1 MSAREILPDLYW
13 VGANDWD
20 RRLFDEL
27 IPLPQGTSYNAYLI
41 RGEEKTALI
50 DTVDPRKEDL
60 LLENLRSLGVSAI
73 DYLVVNH
80 AEQDHS
86 GAIPRILR
94 EFPGIQVV
102 TNVKCQELL
111 QALFQLPNDVFHVVE
126 DGDSLSLG
134 GRRSLEFLITPWVHW
149 PETMLT
155 YLREDQIL
163 FTCDFFGS
171 HLASSDLYARDMPR
185 MYEAAKRYYAEI
197 MMPFRVNIKSHLE
210 RLKEYPI
217 RMIAT
222 SHGPIWKDP
231 EFIIDAYTEWVSDG
245 VKNEVIIAYVSMHG
259 STRAMVDYLVDALVR
274 RGISV
279 KPFNLAVTDLG
290 ELAISL
296 VDAATI
302 VLGTPTVLFNPH
314 PTALYAA
321 HVVRILRPKARYAAV
336 IGSYGWGGK
345 TLRVLSDMF
354 AGSTMEFLDPVL
366 ITGYPTDEGFQA
378 LDSLAES
385 IATKHQEDPLV
396 VKEA

>member
-1 MSAREILPDLYW
+1 MSVREVNPHLHW

-41 RGEEKTALI
+41 RGTEKTALI
-50 DTVDPRKEDL
+50 DTVNPTKQDELVD
-60 LLENLRSLGVSAI
+60 NLRALGISAI

-86 GAIPRILR
+86 GSIPRILR
-94 EFPGIQVV
+94 EFPGIRVV
-102 TNVKCQELL
+102 TNAKCREFLQSLL
-111 QALFQLPNDVFHVVE
+111 LLPDDVFLVIE
-126 DGDSLSLG
+126 DGGTLSLG
-134 GRRSLEFLITPWVHW
+134 DRTLEFMITPWVHW

-155 YLREDQIL
+155 YLQEDQIL

-171 HLASSDLYARDMPR
+171 HLASSDMFAQDMPR

-197 MMPFRVNIKSHLE
+197 MMPFRVSIQHHLE
-210 RLKEYPI
+210 RLKRYQI

-222 SHGPIWKDP
+222 SHGPIWDKP
-231 EFIIDAYTEWVSDG
+231 EFILNSYSDWVSDR
-245 VKNEVIIAYVSMHG
+245 VQNEVIIAYVSMHG
-259 STRAMVDYLVDALVR
+259 STRAMVDYLTSALIR

-279 KPFNLAVTDLG
+279 KPYNLTVTDLG

-296 VDAATI
+296 VDAGTLI
-302 VLGTPTVLFNPH
+302 FGTPTVLFNPH
-314 PTALYAA
+314 PTSMFAA
-321 HVVRILRPKARYAAV
+321 HLVRILRPKARYAAV

-354 AGSTMEFLDPVL
+354 SGSSMQFLDPVL
-366 ITGYPTDEGFQA
+366 IKGFPTEEGYRL
-378 LDSLAES
+378 LDQLADS
-385 IATKHQEDPLV
+385 IAKKHREDPLV
-396 VKEA
+396 GENR

>member
-1 MSAREILPDLYW
+1 MSAREIVSRLYW

-41 RGEEKTALI
+41 QGEEKTALI
-50 DTVDPRKEDL
+50 DTVDPRKEDDL
-60 LLENLRSLGVSAI
+60 IENLRTLGVTAI

-86 GAIPRILR
+86 GTIPRILK

-102 TNVKCQELL
+102 TNTKCQELL
-111 QALFQLPNDVFHVVE
+111 QALLLLPEDVFHTVG
-126 DGDSLSLG
+126 DGDTLDLG
-134 GRRSLEFLITPWVHW
+134 GRTLEFLITPWVHW

-155 YLREDQIL
+155 YLQEEQIL

-171 HLASSDLYARDMPR
+171 HLASSDLYAQDRSR
-185 MYEAAKRYYAEI
+185 IYEAAKRYYAEI
-197 MMPFRVNIKSHLE
+197 MMPFRVSIKHHLE

-217 RMIAT
+217 QMIAT

-231 EFIIDAYTEWVSDG
+231 DIIRDAYADWVSDG

-259 STRAMVDYLVDALVR
+259 STHAMVDYLVDALVQ
-274 RGISV
+274 RGVSV
-279 KPFNLAVTDLG
+279 KPFNLTVTDLG

-296 VDAATI
+296 VDAGTI

-354 AGSTMEFLDPVL
+354 SGSSMQFLDPVL
-366 ITGYPTDEGFQA
+366 IKGYPADEGLRA
-378 LDSLAES
+378 LDALADT
-385 IATKHQEDPLV
+385 IAKKHQEDPLV
-396 VKEA
+396 EKKT